1 MDYGLKQALKVLI
14 ALACGVS
21 VTAASISVLF
31 WFGAEDGRRTGIHGW
46 DDCLC

>member
-21 VTAASISVLF
+21 VTAA
-31 WFGAEDGRRTGIHGW
+31 IHGW